1 MDKEIMNHFRRR
13 LISEK
18 MKVLKNLNN
27 MENME
32 EYASMENYD
41 SELSYFD
48 NHPADSGT
56 EVFIRE
62 QDEGFKNQLKET
74 LFEIEESFEDMRN
87 GLYGICKI
95 CNKEIDRKRLEVRP
109 FSKTC
114 IECSE
119 DIQPKEKMYES
130 LDDKY
135 MTTTSNNPEEIG
147 YDREDAY
154 LDLVELDIV
163 EGDPSFS
170 TGDFLGLVEE
180 EDSIDDLENIS
191 QEYYD
196 ETLK

>member
-18 MKVLKNLNN
+18 MKVLKNLSN

-41 SELSYFD
+41 NELSYFD